1 MEEDEQSDDSS
12 ASETELQQQVQVD
25 ELRTAVSG

>member
-12 ASETELQQQVQVD
+12 ASETELQQQID